1 LHTGD
6 HGKHQQWCFS
16 SFYQEFENWRIME
29 YIKTGMTF
37 EEFLTFQKETGLTD
51 DKIKTITAAEIKE
64 AIGKYQKQK

>member
-1 LHTGD
+1 
-6 HGKHQQWCFS
+6 
-16 SFYQEFENWRIME
+16 ME

-51 DKIKTITAAEIKE
+51 DKIKTMTAAELKE